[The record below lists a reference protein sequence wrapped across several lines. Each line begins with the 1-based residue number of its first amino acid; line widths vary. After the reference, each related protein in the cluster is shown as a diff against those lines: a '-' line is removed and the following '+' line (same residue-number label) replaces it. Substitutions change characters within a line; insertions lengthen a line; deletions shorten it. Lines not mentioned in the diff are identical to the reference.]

1 MHPPLYLDCIHIKP
15 SKKNDWTTISN
26 YINCMDRRIIC
37 KFLNVCWINNS
48 HCSSL
53 KQGDSWYWLVKRC
66 QLHVY
71 WSLQLGT
78 FVTWFPSE
86 PLYQTYRATVITKEI
101 RRQTVCRNIS
111 KTSADYAMD
120 WTARRS
126 GTGTSAGT
134 GNGAL
139 RSSPV
144 PTPVQSTLWQDLP
157 SVRDSGVL
165 ELLTPEHCK
174 YQEVRGWC
182 EDRREANVQRR
193 DYMKRNQ
200 WREQKWNGRCCIKF

>member
-1 MHPPLYLDCIHIKP
+1 M
-15 SKKNDWTTISN
+15 
-26 YINCMDRRIIC
+26 
-37 KFLNVCWINNS
+37 
-48 HCSSL
+48 
-53 KQGDSWYWLVKRC
+53 GASWFWLVKRSL
-66 QLHVY
+66 LHVY
-71 WSLQLGT
+71 WCVQLGT

-126 GTGTSAGT
+126 GTGTAGTT

-165 ELLTPEHCK
+165 EQLSPEQCK
-174 YQEVRGWC
+174 YQEV
-182 EDRREANVQRR
+182 RREANVQRR
-193 DYMKRNQ
+193 DYIKRNR